1 MKRLLPAFPRLYPLL
16 LAPGCLPFYSS
27 EVVPRAF
34 ASRPGGL
41 LLWLTS
47 FLLASMPV
55 HRSLGAYA
63 PERFG
68 ARGCRRALSLP
79 QGETPLL

>member
-1 MKRLLPAFPRLYPLL
+1 M
-16 LAPGCLPFYSS
+16 PFYPS
-27 EVVPRAF
+27 EVVQRAF
-34 ASRPGGL
+34 ALRPGGL

-55 HRSLGAYA
+55 HRSLDVYA